1 MQKAYFVPTAILLP
15 NRKNLNL
22 LQQVIKNAPKGQP
35 MEQREQCEHAQTL
48 PNCDRGRRSQK
59 QSAQG
64 IALGRVDRERAH
76 CFSGDSFAPVL
87 KVSTMLT
94 GGKDSDYFRN
104 HKIKGP

>member
-1 MQKAYFVPTAILLP
+1 
-15 NRKNLNL
+15 
-22 LQQVIKNAPKGQP
+22 

-48 PNCDRGRRSQK
+48 PSRDRGRRSQK

-64 IALGRVDRERAH
+64 IALGRNVDRERALKGQKH
-76 CFSGDSFAPVL
+76 CFRGDSFAPDL